1 LIIRLQRCES
11 HKLSLYYN
19 TEEEVHLNL
28 QAHHIL
34 IAFFH
39 TVIIILGVIGNAVVI
54 WIAGFKMKRTVN
66 SIWFLN
72 LACADLVCCLCIP
85 FVMYTVVHNQHWPFG
100 FQMCR
105 LIYGVIYISS
115 CCAVFLLMII
125 SLDRFILVAKPV
137 WCQNHRKT
145 YCASLMCFLV
155 WGLSL
160 LLILPVFIYHRAH
173 KDPLSH
179 KIICAFNFSSFGQNE
194 QVLEL
199 GMIIYQFLVGFLF
212 PFGSISACHFF
223 IFWRMRQSG
232 EGIGK
237 RSKKTV
243 WVICTIV
250 ITFFVCWFPYYIANF
265 LIGHTLSTFHSNSRQ
280 VIIVLYTKTL
290 VYCNSCLNPLIYV
303 CICQDFKVHMCKSF
317 RGVMEIFMTDDLP
330 SRSVTTFTRT
340 SFSINYQ
347 ISHI

>member
-1 LIIRLQRCES
+1 MNTVKVHSLSTKNMMVALNFSLLQGDYAVEENS
-11 HKLSLYYN
+11 TAGNSTGQN
-19 TEEEVHLNL
+19 TKEEVHLNL
-28 QAHHIL
+28 QSHHIL

-39 TVIIILGVIGNAVVI
+39 TVIIILGVPGNAVVI

-115 CCAVFLLMII
+115 FCAIFLLMII
-125 SLDRFILVAKPV
+125 SLDRVILVAKPV

-155 WGLSL
+155 
-160 LLILPVFIYHRAH
+160 
-173 KDPLSH
+173 
-179 KIICAFNFSSFGQNE
+179 
-194 QVLEL
+194 
-199 GMIIYQFLVGFLF
+199 
-212 PFGSISACHFF
+212 
-223 IFWRMRQSG
+223 
-232 EGIGK
+232 
-237 RSKKTV
+237 
-243 WVICTIV
+243 
-250 ITFFVCWFPYYIANF
+250 
-265 LIGHTLSTFHSNSRQ
+265 
-280 VIIVLYTKTL
+280 IIVLYTKAL

-303 CICQDFKVHMCKSF
+303 CIGQDFKVHMCKSF
-317 RGVMEIFMTDDLP
+317 RAVMEIFMTDDLS
-330 SRSVTTFTRT
+330 SRSVTTFTPM